1 MKLHFLKR
9 NFIEGWVFPPSLQ
22 KFPLPPPKE
31 PELHSDRSLEITS
44 KCLLYDVYTHDSL
57 FKKKNNKKHANS
69 GFLTTFQIFPAW
81 DLLAP

>member
-1 MKLHFLKR
+1 MANEIALLKEKLYRRLGF
-9 NFIEGWVFPPSLQ
+9 FSPSL
-22 KFPLPPPKE
+22 PKE
-31 PELHSDRSLEITS
+31 PKLHSDRSLEITS

-57 FKKKNNKKHANS
+57 FKKNANS